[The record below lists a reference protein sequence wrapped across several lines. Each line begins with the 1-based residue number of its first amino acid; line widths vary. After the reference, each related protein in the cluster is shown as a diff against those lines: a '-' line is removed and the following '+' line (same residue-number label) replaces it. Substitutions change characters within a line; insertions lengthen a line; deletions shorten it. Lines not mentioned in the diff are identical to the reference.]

1 MGSTVFL
8 DLMGGVALL
17 LWGLHM
23 VHSGVVRAFGAELR
37 RMLGVALRN
46 RFRAFIV
53 GALVTAFL
61 QSSTATGLMTAS
73 FVTGGTVDL
82 VPALSVMLGANVGT
96 TLVVQALSFNIA
108 VVAPILLCVG
118 VVAFKRSNRTRTRD
132 LGRVFIGLGLML
144 LALHILLG
152 TMGSA
157 ENSPAARAFLNA
169 ITGQPV
175 LCLVVAA
182 ALTWV
187 AHSSVAVVLLV
198 MSLATAHFVSPVAAL
213 ALVLGANLGS
223 AINPL
228 IEASQPGNPASRRLP
243 IGNLITRVTG
253 CLLVLPFLNVITEL
267 LLQLEPNPARL
278 AADFHT
284 AFNVVLALAFILPLP
299 GLAALLTR
307 WLPDQPKPADPAT
320 PLYLDSS
327 GTGTPSVGLVCAA
340 REVLRMGDLIET
352 MLRQTM
358 TALLS
363 SDRKLVAE
371 ISRMDDAVDSLN
383 EAVKLY
389 VTRITRDS
397 LDDRDGHRAME
408 IVSFSINLEH
418 VGDIIDKN
426 LMDLAAKKIR
436 RGITF
441 SKDGEAELVAFHHQ
455 VVDSLKLAV
464 GIFMSGDIN
473 VARQLVAAK
482 AQLRSTEFAAAERY
496 LTRLRDC
503 TPETIESISLD
514 LDILRDLKRIH
525 SHLCSAAY
533 PVLERAGALQP
544 SRLRD
549 LASSAPQAAP
559 KRALRKSRA
568 KHAEPAQNAVAADD
582 PSTVDT
588 G

>member
-1 MGSTVFL
+1 MGSTVIL
-8 DLMGGVALL
+8 DLIGGVALL

-23 VHSGVVRAFGAELR
+23 VRSGVVRAFGAELR
-37 RMLGVALRN
+37 RWLGVALRN
-46 RFRAFIV
+46 RFRAFLA
-53 GALVTAFL
+53 GALVTALL

-73 FVTGGTVDL
+73 FVTGGAVDL

-96 TLVVQALSFNIA
+96 TLVVQALSFNIS
-108 VVAPILLCVG
+108 VVTPVLLCVG
-118 VVAFKRSNRTRTRD
+118 VVAFKRSARTRTRD
-132 LGRVFIGLGLML
+132 LGRVAIGAGLML

-152 TMGSA
+152 TLGAAESA
-157 ENSPAARAFLNA
+157 PAARALLAA

-175 LCLVVAA
+175 LCLLVAA
-182 ALTWV
+182 VLTWA
-187 AHSSVAVVLLV
+187 AHSSVAVILLV
-198 MSLATAHFVSPVAAL
+198 MSLATAHFVTPVAAL

-223 AINPL
+223 AVNPL
-228 IEASQPGNPASRRLP
+228 IEASQPGNPASHRLP
-243 IGNLITRVTG
+243 IGNLLTRVTG
-253 CLLVLPFLNVITEL
+253 CLVVLPFLNVITDML
-267 LLQLEPNPARL
+267 LRFEPNPARL

-284 AFNVVLALAFILPLP
+284 AFNVVLALAFIAPLP

-307 WLPDQPKPADPAT
+307 WLPEQTKPADPAT
-320 PLYLDSS
+320 PLYLDSTA
-327 GTGTPSVGLVCAA
+327 TGTPSVGLVCAA
-340 REVLRMGDLIET
+340 REVLRMGDLVET

-408 IVSFSINLEH
+408 IVSFAINLEH

-426 LMDLAAKKIR
+426 LMDSATKKIR

-441 SKDGEAELVAFHHQ
+441 SKDGEAELVAFHQQ
-455 VVDSLKLAV
+455 VVDSLKVAV
-464 GIFMSGDIN
+464 GIFMSGDLN
-473 VARQLVAAK
+473 VARQLIAAK
-482 AQLRSTEFAAAERY
+482 AELRTTEFAAGERY
-496 LTRLRDC
+496 LMRLREGS
-503 TPETIESISLD
+503 PETIESISLD

-533 PVLERAGALQP
+533 PVLERAG
-544 SRLRD
+544 
-549 LASSAPQAAP
+549 SAPSNCPQLP
-559 KRALRKSRA
+559 PSPTSR
-568 KHAEPAQNAVAADD
+568 
-582 PSTVDT
+582 
-588 G
+588 

>member
-1 MGSTVFL
+1 VGSTIFL

-46 RFRAFIV
+46 RFRAFLA
-53 GALVTAFL
+53 GALVTALL

-73 FVTGGTVDL
+73 FVTGGAVDL

-96 TLVVQALSFNIA
+96 TLVVQALSFDIS
-108 VVAPILLCVG
+108 VVAPVLLCVG
-118 VVAFKRSNRTRTRD
+118 VIAFKRSERTRTRD
-132 LGRVFIGLGLML
+132 LGRVAIGVALML

-152 TMGSA
+152 TLGSA
-157 ENSPAARAFLNA
+157 ESAPAARALLAA
-169 ITGQPV
+169 ITSQPL

-182 ALTWV
+182 ALTWA

-198 MSLATAHFVSPVAAL
+198 MSLATAHFVTPAAAL

-223 AINPL
+223 AVNPL

-243 IGNLITRVTG
+243 IGNLLTRVTG
-253 CLLVLPFLNVITEL
+253 CLVVLPFLNLITDG

-284 AFNVVLALAFILPLP
+284 AFNVVLALAFIAPLP
-299 GLAALLTR
+299 ALARLLTR
-307 WLPDQPKPADPAT
+307 WLPEQTKPADPAT
-320 PLYLDSS
+320 PLYLDSTS
-327 GTGTPSVGLVCAA
+327 TGTPSVGLVCAA
-340 REVLRMGDLIET
+340 REVLRMGDLVEA

-358 TALLS
+358 TAFLTN
-363 SDRKLVAE
+363 DRKLVAE
-371 ISRMDDAVDSLN
+371 IRRTDDAVDSLN

-426 LMDLAAKKIR
+426 LMDLAGKKIR

-441 SKDGEAELVAFHHQ
+441 SRDGEAELVAFHHQ

-473 VARQLVAAK
+473 VARQLIDAK
-482 AQLRSTEFAAAERY
+482 AQLRTTEFGAAERY
-496 LTRLRDC
+496 LMRMREGS
-503 TPETIESISLD
+503 PETIESISLD

-549 LASSAPQAAP
+549 LASAAPQVPAKKP
-559 KRALRKSRA
+559 PRKPRA
-568 KHAEPAQNAVAADD
+568 KRVESPESTEP
-582 PSTVDT
+582 PTSET